1 MESVLES
8 LPEYLAGF
16 RMTLYL
22 TVVSGVLSLLLGT
35 FLAACRV
42 SPLKSLRTVA
52 TVIVEVGRNTPL
64 TLVFVFFVF
73 ILPALGVILPLG
85 TIPAIIALTVYT
97 SAFVCEAV
105 RSGINSVG
113 IGQAATLAGTG
124 PLARRSSRSRL
135 MIVALVAVLVA
146 IGGTVAAA
154 LYSGHS
160 RENDEPSTAIIAE
173 ASPVKAV
180 PAPEPL
186 AAPEPEVAP
195 VAPEPVDEIPA
206 ALPPVERKAKTA
218 APSRKRR
225 ARPKPQP
232 SGKPGTVNLV
242 TRGGWAEVFKDGKSV
257 GSTPRRLTLPA
268 GRHKLVLKRSGNGP
282 PKRVFVDVEA
292 DTIKQVSIRL
302 D

>member
-73 ILPALGVILPLG
+73 ILPALGIILPLG

-113 IGQAATLAGTG
+113 IGQAEAARAIGLGSVNTLWLIVLPQALRSVVPPLISVLIALAKNTSVASGFAVVELTATGRG
-124 PLARRSSRSRL
+124 LARDYPADVIWML
-135 MIVALVAVLVA
+135 L
-146 IGGTVAAA
+146 GVAACY
-154 LYSGHS
+154 LLI
-160 RENDEPSTAIIAE
+160 T
-173 ASPVKAV
+173 V
-180 PAPEPL
+180 PAG
-186 AAPEPEVAP
+186 AMAGW
-195 VAPEPVDEIPA
+195 
-206 ALPPVERKAKTA
+206 VERKVVF
-218 APSRKRR
+218 SR
-225 ARPKPQP
+225 
-232 SGKPGTVNLV
+232 
-242 TRGGWAEVFKDGKSV
+242 
-257 GSTPRRLTLPA
+257 
-268 GRHKLVLKRSGNGP
+268 
-282 PKRVFVDVEA
+282 
-292 DTIKQVSIRL
+292 
-302 D
+302 

>member
-113 IGQAATLAGTG
+113 IGQAEAARAIGLGSVNTLWLIVLPQALRSVVPPLISVLIALAKNTSVASGFAVVELTATGRG
-124 PLARRSSRSRL
+124 LARDYPADVIWML
-135 MIVALVAVLVA
+135 L
-146 IGGTVAAA
+146 GVAACY
-154 LYSGHS
+154 LLI
-160 RENDEPSTAIIAE
+160 T
-173 ASPVKAV
+173 V
-180 PAPEPL
+180 PAG
-186 AAPEPEVAP
+186 AMAGW
-195 VAPEPVDEIPA
+195 
-206 ALPPVERKAKTA
+206 VERKVVF
-218 APSRKRR
+218 SR
-225 ARPKPQP
+225 
-232 SGKPGTVNLV
+232 
-242 TRGGWAEVFKDGKSV
+242 
-257 GSTPRRLTLPA
+257 
-268 GRHKLVLKRSGNGP
+268 
-282 PKRVFVDVEA
+282 
-292 DTIKQVSIRL
+292 
-302 D
+302 

>member
-8 LPEYLAGF
+8 MPEYLAGF

-85 TIPAIIALTVYT
+85 TVPAIIALTVYT

-113 IGQAATLAGTG
+113 IGQAEAARAIGLGSVSTLWLIVLPQALRSVVPPLISVLIALAKNTSVASGFAVVELTATGRG
-124 PLARRSSRSRL
+124 LARDYPADVIWML
-135 MIVALVAVLVA
+135 L
-146 IGGTVAAA
+146 GVAAFY
-154 LYSGHS
+154 LLI
-160 RENDEPSTAIIAE
+160 T
-173 ASPVKAV
+173 V
-180 PAPEPL
+180 PAG
-186 AAPEPEVAP
+186 AMAGW
-195 VAPEPVDEIPA
+195 
-206 ALPPVERKAKTA
+206 VERKVVF
-218 APSRKRR
+218 SR
-225 ARPKPQP
+225 
-232 SGKPGTVNLV
+232 
-242 TRGGWAEVFKDGKSV
+242 
-257 GSTPRRLTLPA
+257 
-268 GRHKLVLKRSGNGP
+268 
-282 PKRVFVDVEA
+282 
-292 DTIKQVSIRL
+292 
-302 D
+302 